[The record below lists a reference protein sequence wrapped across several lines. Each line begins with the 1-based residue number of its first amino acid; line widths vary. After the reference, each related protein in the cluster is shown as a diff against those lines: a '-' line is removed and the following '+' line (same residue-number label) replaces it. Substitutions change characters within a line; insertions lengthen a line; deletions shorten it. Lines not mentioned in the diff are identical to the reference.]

1 MFGPR
6 DVTAV
11 NKRWATEISPR
22 IRQGCNHLEASPA
35 EKRNVTRHEGRTPS
49 GQTDS
54 RGFRETPFE
63 LNYSGE

>member
-35 EKRNVTRHEGRTPS
+35 EKRNVTRAHEGRTPS

-54 RGFRETPFE
+54 RR
-63 LNYSGE
+63 LSGKRHLS